1 MAVTN
6 IKYALSFLSD
16 ISCDLSHQCLLCLYW
31 IGTRGFE
38 FSLQDPIT
46 LRTKEPPPF
55 SKNSLN
61 PAKTVWDIMI
71 FWENFSWDLAGCF
84 LRKQYHSIVSWL
96 FYLWFPL
103 SEESEEQEGVATLQ
117 QSVFHFL
124 SNCLHRCHP
133 YNMVPRAHTRAKN
146 VRARTGKRPK
156 LIIHHLH
163 ISLPRPWPRSFYPQI
178 SCKPSHLQHLKIA
191 GRK

>member
-71 FWENFSWDLAGCF
+71 FWENFSWDLDGCF
-84 LRKQYHSIVSWL
+84 RGNNTIPL
-96 FYLWFPL
+96 FHLLFPL
-103 SEESEEQEGVATLQ
+103 SENLKIKKELQ
-117 QSVFHFL
+117 HCNRQTPKTNHSSFAYFFAQALTAFFL
-124 SNCLHRCHP
+124 
-133 YNMVPRAHTRAKN
+133 
-146 VRARTGKRPK
+146 
-156 LIIHHLH
+156 
-163 ISLPRPWPRSFYPQI
+163 PQI
-178 SCKPSHLQHLKIA
+178 SCKPSHLQHLK
-191 GRK
+191 RK

>member
-84 LRKQYHSIVSWL
+84 RGNNTIPL
-96 FYLWFPL
+96 FHLLFPL
-103 SEESEEQEGVATLQ
+103 SENLKIKKELQHCNSQFSISFQIACTAATPTTWCQGPTLEQ
-117 QSVFHFL
+117 
-124 SNCLHRCHP
+124 
-133 YNMVPRAHTRAKN
+133 KN
-146 VRARTGKRPK
+146 ARARTGKRPK
-156 LIIHHLH
+156 LIIQHLH
-163 ISLPRPWPRSFYPQI
+163 ISLPRPWPRSFYQQI
-178 SCKPSHLQHLKIA
+178 SCKASHLQHLK
-191 GRK
+191 RK